1 MAQCFEV
8 GWRRCSPLNWA
19 LGEVAMLK
27 SSSVMLLLVSWYGV
41 SGDLP
46 STYVAIYRQL
56 MWVLKSINRH
66 MKMYLTY

>member
-1 MAQCFEV
+1 
-8 GWRRCSPLNWA
+8 
-19 LGEVAMLK
+19 MLK